1 MLLSKRQVAE
11 RLGVTERTVDLWIAR
26 GLIDRPIKL
35 GAAQQSRVRFP
46 ADTVDN
52 VARRLAAETLR
63 LPRLD
68 SCQPDTSLRLGTDID
83 LQTQSTRKA

>member
-26 GLIDRPIKL
+26 GWIDRPIKL
-35 GAAQQSRVRFP
+35 GVTQQSRVRFP

-52 VARRLAAETLR
+52 VARRLAASR
-63 LPRLD
+63 A
-68 SCQPDTSLRLGTDID
+68 SAAS
-83 LQTQSTRKA
+83 AA

>member
-52 VARRLAAETLR
+52 VARRLAAAH
-63 LPRLD
+63 
-68 SCQPDTSLRLGTDID
+68 TSTA
-83 LQTQSTRKA
+83 SAA

>member
-26 GLIDRPIKL
+26 GLIERPLKL
-35 GAAQQSRVRFP
+35 GTAQQSRVRFP

-52 VARRLAAETLR
+52 VARRLAT
-63 LPRLD
+63 PRV
-68 SCQPDTSLRLGTDID
+68 
-83 LQTQSTRKA
+83 STASAA